1 MKRNTNCTNYQQNCP
16 PAMACDKVKAR
27 SVACDADGHYP
38 YYDLDVPVV
47 LSEVDLQATV
57 EADVH
62 LPTPAR
68 EIKAIKKNVSLTQ
81 CEAFKSPYNYGKVKL
96 FITGVVHK
104 NIQYVEAC
112 SGNLKDY
119 SVDVPFTCSD
129 EVEVFDHVDQYA
141 SQKSSLTAEYRY
153 LDKHNH
159 GADRCRNGSFTYE
172 FFNEP
177 IECKL
182 LYADIFELDLYKD
195 HDRFGR
201 FSRIT
206 EKMDINL
213 WFKLLQTQQRRS
225 SRGYHPKDDC
235 ESSSSSSGSYGDEMS
250 HNEAMDHK
258 EQTMM
263 DRINERINN
272 VRK

>member
-1 MKRNTNCTNYQQNCP
+1 MKKNTSCNNYQKKCP
-16 PAMACDKVKAR
+16 PGMACDKVKAK
-27 SVACDADGHYP
+27 SVSCNANGNPSDFDI
-38 YYDLDVPVV
+38 DVPVV
-47 LSEVDLQATV
+47 LSEVELQATV

-68 EIKAIKKNVSLTQ
+68 EVKAIKKNVSLKQ
-81 CEAFKSPYNYGKVKL
+81 CEAFRSPISETLVKV

-129 EVEVFDHVDQYA
+129 DVEVFELVEQDF
-141 SQKSSLTAEYRY
+141 SQKSSLTGEYRY
-153 LDKHNH
+153 LDNHKH
-159 GADRCRNGSFTYE
+159 GADRCRSGSYTYE
-172 FFNEP
+172 YFNEP

-201 FSRIT
+201 FNRIT

-213 WFKLLQTQQRRS
+213 LFKLLQTQQRMSANGGADRECEAHRPS
-225 SRGYHPKDDC
+225 SMR
-235 ESSSSSSGSYGDEMS
+235 
-250 HNEAMDHK
+250 
-258 EQTMM
+258 
-263 DRINERINN
+263 DRINERIRRMNG
-272 VRK
+272 